1 MVSDDAEPG
10 AVVDEVEDGEAA
22 GLLIS
27 FKSEVLIEL
36 RVLAIVPMRCY
47 RQSYAR
53 RNMVPG
59 WDIIGLSRLQV
70 DKALKLLYSS
80 EVPAVSMICRGF
92 RRWPPQTNRMWT

>member
-1 MVSDDAEPG
+1 MLSDDAESA
-10 AVVDEVEDGEAA
+10 AVVVEVEDGAAA

-27 FKSEVLIEL
+27 FRSEVLIEL
-36 RVLAIVPMRCY
+36 RVLAIVPMSCY
-47 RQSYAR
+47 RQSYR
-53 RNMVPG
+53 GRSMVPA
-59 WDIIGLSRLQV
+59 WDIIELSRLQV